1 MEVVVL
7 HRFLEYFCP
16 KQGQDFKPQAG
27 AMYPNMDKVPS
38 GLPHL
43 RSMSVAEV
51 LSSQPVSD
59 HKIKMHPE
67 SIYHLPSS
75 YLELVKIYSKAS
87 RDYRKRTINNLNSSD
102 HCTNRKKH
110 IPQQTDIIF
119 RKPVFQT
126 ASMQGIFFDTLFLKS
141 IKGNATLYKLTL
153 CAKISEALQFS
164 SFFFPVFIF
173 FCSFLHFFFPIGIVN
188 KLDMLTGSRC

>member
-1 MEVVVL
+1 
-7 HRFLEYFCP
+7 
-16 KQGQDFKPQAG
+16 
-27 AMYPNMDKVPS
+27 MYPNKGKVPS

-43 RSMSVAEV
+43 RSSSVAEV

-75 YLELVKIYSKAS
+75 YLEFVKIYSKAS
-87 RDYRKRTINNLNSSD
+87 RDCRKRTINNLNSSD
-102 HCTNRKKH
+102 HCTNRKKQ

-126 ASMQGIFFDTLFLKS
+126 AAMGSSLIR
-141 IKGNATLYKLTL
+141 
-153 CAKISEALQFS
+153 FS
-164 SFFFPVFIF
+164 
-173 FCSFLHFFFPIGIVN
+173 
-188 KLDMLTGSRC
+188 